1 MSQKSNS
8 MLEFQA
14 HICWVITVDY
24 KVRLGQVKSEFD
36 WKRPKLTRSVRASK
50 LSIFS
55 WKYNSVWIKQCSE
68 LAGIALVV
76 KLENGPPETSKGQWR
91 PRIFAW
97 LPNFT
102 DLTNGTF
109 FSPTIE
115 FLLKLKR
122 TDETQLDIYNRKLH
136 TKLQIAREGQ
146 FNTWNYTIFEDD
158 SR

>member
-1 MSQKSNS
+1 MTEKDQNW
-8 MLEFQA
+8 LVPYGLRF
-14 HICWVITVDY
+14 CRFFPWNT
-24 KVRLGQVKSEFD
+24 
-36 WKRPKLTRSVRASK
+36 T
-50 LSIFS
+50 
-55 WKYNSVWIKQCSE
+55 VWIKQCSE

-136 TKLQIAREGQ
+136 TDYYKLQGRVNSTHEITLFLKMIADKVGLILELAKDCKNVCINA
-146 FNTWNYTIFEDD
+146 FF
-158 SR
+158 